1 MKTLRYLLL
10 ERLYEWS
17 KLPYRLLFK
26 QEASWDIPV
35 KKLLRYPI
43 ESLGYHL
50 GCFLLQH
57 HFTPEPQLEDHD
69 IYHVL
74 TGSGISVPEEI
85 AMQFYLFGNGKRSI
99 YLFMVIALGM
109 LLFPDHIKR
118 FWTAFKTGRKA
129 HPFYHLNFLKLL
141 HQPLT
146 TLQYTFKI
154 SAI

>member
-1 MKTLRYLLL
+1 MKTLRYILL

-26 QEASWDIPV
+26 RETAWGISV
-35 KKLLRYPI
+35 KDLLKYPI
-43 ESLGYHL
+43 ESLGYDL

-57 HFTPEPQLEDHD
+57 NFTSEPQLEDHD

-74 TGSGISVPEEI
+74 TRSGTSVPEEI

-99 YLFMVIALGM
+99 YLLMVLSIGT
-109 LLFPDHIKR
+109 LLFPDHIKK
-118 FWTAFKTGRKA
+118 FWNAYTKGRKA
-129 HPFYHLNFLKLL
+129 HAFYKLNFLKLL
-141 HQPLT
+141 KQPLS

-154 SAI
+154 TAI

>member
-1 MKTLRYLLL
+1 MKTLRHILL

-26 QEASWDIPV
+26 RETAWGISV
-35 KKLLRYPI
+35 KDLLKYPI

-57 HFTPEPQLEDHD
+57 NFTSEPQLEDHD

-74 TGSGISVPEEI
+74 TRSGTSVPEEI

-99 YLFMVIALGM
+99 YLLMVLSIGT
-109 LLFPDHIKR
+109 LLFPDHIKK
-118 FWTAFKTGRKA
+118 FWNAYTKGRKA
-129 HPFYHLNFLKLL
+129 HSFYKLNFLKLL
-141 HQPLT
+141 QQPLS

-154 SAI
+154 TAI